1 MLGAPTTGP
10 VVGYAKARP
19 PREEPA
25 MTSPVFPIPLIPRRP
40 DHRGLALPQPRGPR
54 DRSPT
59 LFADRGVDD
68 GADHDFGLDDPGT
81 PLAVTVDDRGGVYVV
96 RADGEVDLSTA
107 PLLDG
112 ALAAGLASGCPTVVV
127 DLRDISFVD
136 CTGIGL
142 LTQARFRA
150 RRQGTQ
156 LHILAS
162 RAITRT
168 AAILDLTTVLGLHG
182 TQVTEADRSA

>member
-1 MLGAPTTGP
+1 
-10 VVGYAKARP
+10 
-19 PREEPA
+19 

-40 DHRGLALPQPRGPR
+40 DHWGLALPEPRG
-54 DRSPT
+54 RSPT
-59 LFADRGVDD
+59 LVDD
-68 GADHDFGLDDPGT
+68 SALHDFGLDDTGT

-142 LTQARFRA
+142 LTQASCRA

-162 RAITRT
+162 RAIART
-168 AAILDLTTVLGLHG
+168 AAILDLTTTLGLHG
-182 TQVTEADRSA
+182 TRVTETDRPA